1 MFNRGNTSMDS
12 KNNVNNQNRSE
23 TPKRATIKRPI
34 SAIRDISRRSVSVM
48 HERRPNNASK
58 SPSRLSKIM
67 SQRELSAAKDY
78 RVQEPAK
85 FTKSA
90 LRGRGS
96 PESRGSYHSAVR
108 LGETAT
114 TPRN

>member
-1 MFNRGNTSMDS
+1 MKIDAHKRGVGDIDASMCL
-12 KNNVNNQNRSE
+12 
-23 TPKRATIKRPI
+23 
-34 SAIRDISRRSVSVM
+34 
-48 HERRPNNASK
+48 
-58 SPSRLSKIM
+58 RLSKIM

-114 TPRN
+114 TPRNLNQ

>member
-1 MFNRGNTSMDS
+1 
-12 KNNVNNQNRSE
+12 
-23 TPKRATIKRPI
+23 
-34 SAIRDISRRSVSVM
+34 
-48 HERRPNNASK
+48 
-58 SPSRLSKIM
+58 M

-114 TPRN
+114 TPRNQVNKQKLKPSVPRFTRQSNVGLKAAPLTSRQS